1 MTNVRI
7 LFRIAYTHHTREYE
21 FSEDTTIRELN
32 EFIQKHV
39 YTDFEFFPLD
49 PNEYPYIKIVEMG
62 QYNNVNG
69 YDSELA
75 PAMQPSDE
83 TLKKRYIRNYE
94 NIGFFIRYSSSP
106 MAIFEN
112 PPYPPLGKVS
122 AKQEPKAKQAKQAKQ
137 PFYL

>member
-1 MTNVRI
+1 MTNVKI
-7 LFRIAYTHHTREYE
+7 LFSIAYTHHRREYE
-21 FSEDTTIRELN
+21 FSEDITIRELI
-32 EFIQKHV
+32 EFIQKRV

-49 PNEYPYIKIVEMG
+49 PVEYPYIKIVEMG

-94 NIGFFIRYSSSP
+94 NIGFFIRYSSTP
-106 MAIFEN
+106 LAIFETTF
-112 PPYPPLGKVS
+112 PPLGKR
-122 AKQEPKAKQAKQAKQ
+122 
-137 PFYL
+137 